1 MNADHRAASVNSKRM
16 WFSMIKIEIFVFLAL
31 YAHYYN
37 DVCENRLQ
45 KNVFKYASN
54 RVGCLA
60 TMLAM

>member
-1 MNADHRAASVNSKRM
+1 MSVDSRAALVNSKGM
-16 WFSMIKIEIFVFLAL
+16 WFSMIKIKIEMFVFLVL

-37 DVCENRLQ
+37 ENRLQ

>member
-1 MNADHRAASVNSKRM
+1 
-16 WFSMIKIEIFVFLAL
+16 MIKIEIFVFLAL